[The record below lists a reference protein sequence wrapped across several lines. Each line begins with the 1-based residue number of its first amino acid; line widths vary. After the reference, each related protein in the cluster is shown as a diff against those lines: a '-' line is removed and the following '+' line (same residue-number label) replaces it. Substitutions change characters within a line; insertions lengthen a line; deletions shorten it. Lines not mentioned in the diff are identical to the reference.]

1 MAKPD
6 ALKVIIVDDEEPARL
21 LLRELLGEIGQVT
34 IIAECANGYEAVK
47 AVARETP
54 DLLLLDIQM
63 PKLDGFEVLE
73 LLEEEIPVIFVTA
86 YDQHALHAFEI
97 QAVDYL
103 LKPFTPQRL
112 AEAVHRARERIGLAP
127 PAAQELAA
135 IARPDQPFQERV
147 LVREG
152 SNVHV
157 IASSRIDYVEASDDA
172 VIVHAAGKTHRKLQ
186 RLSSLADRLDPERF
200 VRIHRSFLLNV
211 DRLDKIELYAK
222 DSRIAILTDGRKL
235 PVSRSGYARLR
246 ERL

>member
-6 ALKVIIVDDEEPARL
+6 ALKVIIVDDEEPARV
-21 LLRELLGEIGQVT
+21 LLRELLGEIDQVS
-34 IIAECANGYEAVK
+34 ILAECANGYEAVK
-47 AVARETP
+47 AVAAQSP

-63 PKLDGFEVLE
+63 PKLNGFEVLE
-73 LLEEEIPVIFVTA
+73 LLEQEIPVIFVTA
-86 YDQHALHAFEI
+86 YDQHAIRAFEI

-103 LKPFTPQRL
+103 LKPFNPRRL
-112 AEAVHRARERIGLAP
+112 AEAVERARERIGLAP

-135 IARPDQPFQERV
+135 AARPDQPFQERV

-157 IASSRIDYVEASDDA
+157 IPSDQIDYVEASDDA
-172 VIVHAAGKTHRKLQ
+172 VIVHTAGKTHRKLQ
-186 RLSSLADRLDPERF
+186 RLSTLADRLDPERF

-222 DSRIAILTDGRKL
+222 DSRIAILTDGSKL